1 MTKVF
6 TKVENIVEIDNPSE
20 WKDIRIKEINAMGLK
35 CDDSHPCFEEVM
47 EIYDSNATTYEEFLE
62 DFNS

>member
-1 MTKVF
+1 MTTAF

-35 CDDSHPCFEEVM
+35 CDDSHPWTRKSWRFTIVM
-47 EIYDSNATTYEEFLE
+47 QQHTKNF
-62 DFNS
+62 